1 MDTTAQSHLL
11 SRGLSHEFTSSRPS
25 ILILYIRPPA
35 GCTLPMFLLTSMPQK
50 PLSSV
55 RQHRVIIIR
64 PDGDNVTQSVYFL
77 AACIQL
83 QPLSVCCTCDVLP
96 IMGSS
101 NARSTSVACLVWLCS
116 SRCRPDSLGESPEY
130 RPEHTPPRETSEG
143 QAQVARRPENEVR
156 TTRIQSPAITQQF
169 PQLVVTKLIKV
180 SEM

>member
-11 SRGLSHEFTSSRPS
+11 SRGFSHEFTSSRPS

-64 PDGDNVTQSVYFL
+64 PDGDNVTRLVYFL

-130 RPEHTPPRETSEG
+130 RPEHTPPRGDKRRSSSSSAKARERSEDDK
-143 QAQVARRPENEVR
+143 N
-156 TTRIQSPAITQQF
+156 
-169 PQLVVTKLIKV
+169 TKSSNHTAVSTACGDKV
-180 SEM
+180 N